1 MDDYKMGFLLLYN
14 AITDALR
21 VLGVKDID
29 TAKEILTNAQKKA
42 DEVYVEEDDGDEE
55 EE

>member
-21 VLGVKDID
+21 ALGARDIQ
-29 TAKEILTNAQKKA
+29 TAGEILNSAQKKA
-42 DEVYVEEDDGDEE
+42 DAIYTAEEGEE
-55 EE
+55 E

>member
-21 VLGVKDID
+21 TLAVQDID
-29 TAKEILTNAQKKA
+29 AAREILRSAQKKV
-42 DEVYVEEDDGDEE
+42 DEVYIEDEE
-55 EE
+55 

>member
-21 VLGVKDID
+21 TLAVQDI
-29 TAKEILTNAQKKA
+29 AAAREILRSAQKKV
-42 DEVYVEEDDGDEE
+42 DEVYIEDEE
-55 EE
+55 